1 MEIIKVNASKE
12 YEVVIGGGI
21 LPMLGKKCASLFG
34 KSRAVIVTDSNVA
47 PLWLEKPCKCGHFSR

>member
-1 MEIIKVNASKE
+1 MEIIKVNASKK

-47 PLWLEKPCKCGHFSR
+47 